1 MMKRVSFILVLALAL
16 TLCAAC
22 AAAPVKTE
30 ETIFYEDGSYLVI
43 TTVASGRMT
52 TEVIEGDAQV
62 MPQSHQGQGNYGYNP
77 LSYKIGLEDQ
87 ERSVKNQEIM
97 DSLWGHFATWIVRD
111 GKRIW
116 VDTNANGLPR
126 YRSEIAT
133 KYCSYYSADD
143 RLLWTMSLTGIFR
156 ENVIDRHC
164 DVVSSNVT
172 IFEQDSW
179 YVIAETEEKDIDDL
193 FYTVRFGR
201 KNLGVTIAEPSYTIS
216 LSRDEQGDFH

>member
-1 MMKRVSFILVLALAL
+1 MVKKLSFLLILSLTL

-22 AAAPVKTE
+22 SAPANETT

-43 TTVASGRMT
+43 TTVASGHMT
-52 TEVIEGDAQV
+52 TDIIENPAEV
-62 MPQSHQGQGNYGYNP
+62 MPQSNQNQGGYSADP
-77 LSYKIGLEDQ
+77 LSHISNFEDS
-87 ERSVKNQEIM
+87 ERTVRNQEAI
-97 DSLWGHFATWIVRD
+97 DSIDQRD
-111 GKRIW
+111 YIGSGYDR
-116 VDTNANGLPR
+116 NGMPI
-126 YRSEIAT
+126 YNSEIAT

-156 ENVIDRHC
+156 ENIIDRNC
-164 DVVSSNVT
+164 DVVSTNVT
-172 IFEQDSW
+172 IHEQDSW
-179 YVIAETEEKDIDDL
+179 YVIDEAEDKDIDDV

>member
-1 MMKRVSFILVLALAL
+1 MVKKLSFLLILSLTL

-22 AAAPVKTE
+22 SAPANETT

-43 TTVASGRMT
+43 TTVASGHMT
-52 TEVIEGDAQV
+52 TDIIENPAEV
-62 MPQSHQGQGNYGYNP
+62 MPQSNQNQGGYSADP
-77 LSYKIGLEDQ
+77 LSHISNFEDS
-87 ERSVKNQEIM
+87 ERTVRNQEAI
-97 DSLWGHFATWIVRD
+97 DSIDQRD
-111 GKRIW
+111 YIGSDYDR
-116 VDTNANGLPR
+116 NGMLI
-126 YRSEIAT
+126 YNSEIAT

-156 ENVIDRHC
+156 ENIIDRNC

-172 IFEQDSW
+172 ISEQDSW

-201 KNLGVTIAEPSYTIS
+201 KNLGVTIAESSYTIT
-216 LSRDEQGDFH
+216 LSRDEKGNFH

>member
-1 MMKRVSFILVLALAL
+1 MVKKLSFLLILSLTL

-22 AAAPVKTE
+22 SAPANETT

-43 TTVASGRMT
+43 TTVASGHMT
-52 TEVIEGDAQV
+52 TDIIENPAEV
-62 MPQSHQGQGNYGYNP
+62 MPQSNQNQGGYSADP
-77 LSYKIGLEDQ
+77 LSHISNFEDS
-87 ERSVKNQEIM
+87 ERTVRNQEAI
-97 DSLWGHFATWIVRD
+97 DSIDQRD
-111 GKRIW
+111 YIGSSYDR
-116 VDTNANGLPR
+116 NGMPI
-126 YRSEIAT
+126 YNSEIAT

-156 ENVIDRHC
+156 ENIIDRNC
-164 DVVSSNVT
+164 DVVSTNVT
-172 IFEQDSW
+172 IHEQDSW
-179 YVIAETEEKDIDDL
+179 YVIDEAEDKDIDDV

>member
-1 MMKRVSFILVLALAL
+1 MIKRVSFILVLALAL

-43 TTVASGRMT
+43 TTVASGHMT
-52 TEVIEGDAQV
+52 TDIIENPAEV
-62 MPQSHQGQGNYGYNP
+62 MPQSNQSQEFTCSP
-77 LSYKIGLEDQ
+77 LSNFSTYEEAEQAVRDREEMEFHMG
-87 ERSVKNQEIM
+87 RYV
-97 DSLWGHFATWIVRD
+97 TWIL
-111 GKRIW
+111 
-116 VDTNANGLPR
+116 NNGLRIRVELNGNGMPR
-126 YRSEIAT
+126 YYSEIAT

-164 DVVSSNVT
+164 DVVSTNVT
-172 IFEQDSW
+172 IHEQDSW
-179 YVIAETEEKDIDDL
+179 YVIDEAEDKDIDDV